1 MTAMFV
7 VIFLENF
14 LQEKSHVSSYL
25 GFVAGITMLVTF
37 GKDNFM
43 IPTMLTILIVLTVF
57 KNKLQKRVA

>member
-1 MTAMFV
+1 
-7 VIFLENF
+7 
-14 LQEKSHVSSYL
+14 
-25 GFVAGITMLVTF
+25 MLVTF